1 MSEECWPCA
10 GLGEAVNDEKSGA
23 GEKVGV
29 SVVVL
34 RLPLSGTGVPV
45 G

>member
-10 GLGEAVNDEKSGA
+10 GRGDSVSDGVSGA
-23 GEKVGV
+23 GEKLGAP
-29 SVVVL
+29 VVVL
-34 RLPLSGTGVPV
+34 GLPLSGTEVPV